1 MAKAKKEGKKG
12 KSRKSILKTIRLI
25 ENNNKLIKKYYEELE
40 KQTVFLYLY
49 DMKEL
54 LKYLIIRCTTRHA
67 KTAIEV
73 YNTLYPKQKE
83 IVYIEK
89 PIITQVENN
98 LSVTSVPKTKSK
110 RDEIMESL
118 SYLRSKKVKTKQDKE
133 SIYSLE
139 MVLNNMK

>member
-1 MAKAKKEGKKG
+1 
-12 KSRKSILKTIRLI
+12 
-25 ENNNKLIKKYYEELE
+25 
-40 KQTVFLYLY
+40 
-49 DMKEL
+49 MKEL
-54 LKYLIIRCTTRHA
+54 LKYLVIRCTTRHA

-118 SYLRSKKVKTKQDKE
+118 SYLRNKKVKTKQDKE